1 MVLILLINLFDLQDS
16 QLTKF
21 ILNYNEPLT
30 HKELS
35 LWNINYRSC
44 PIQWML

>member
-16 QLTKF
+16 QLTKL

-44 PIQWML
+44 PIQ